1 MPQRTILMAF
11 QLATRMLYPEDDPPA
26 AFELSSMEDHN
37 IAVGLEIVH
46 VDPQGNLF
54 QKGD

>member
-1 MPQRTILMAF
+1 MAF